1 MANEVAPKKE
11 FTTAISQWT
20 NSITN
25 LVTRDFNEVGVP
37 LDEDNKRCAV
47 HAMESIFHLVTESGT
62 EMKNL
67 NTSNLREV
75 VEHCASLKLDAAAM
89 PRECFFQL
97 RKKQV
102 NGVWTAS
109 VEMGIEGAGYEAML
123 RNYGVN
129 VRTVYPTWVIKDG
142 DTFVFPKRKGLK
154 VEPPEWEP
162 AGKSNKVI
170 RVVVPIM
177 LNDGTEQ
184 YLMSDRK
191 DVVVNLFAHIRNNLM
206 NETFGICE
214 NRYKATDKQ
223 KDEIAG
229 KKEEIYEK
237 LRQCET
243 VDEMLA
249 VPEARPYISAAWLDS
264 TEAMITRKLINN
276 CVKKFPKSLNTIAH
290 RSALEMNEEYK
301 VAQAEIAEN
310 ENAEDFI
317 DITEEEVTDAV

>member
-11 FTTAISQWT
+11 FTTALSQWT

-37 LDEDNKRCAV
+37 LDEDNKRCAA

-89 PRECFFQL
+89 PRECYFQL
-97 RKKQV
+97 RRKK
-102 NGVWTAS
+102 NGNNWTAS

-129 VRTVYPTWVIKDG
+129 VKTVYPTWVIKDG

-249 VPEARPYISAAWLDS
+249 IPEARPYISAAWLDS
-264 TEAMITRKLINN
+264 TEAMITRKMINN

-290 RSALEMNEEYK
+290 RSALEMNDEYR
-301 VAQAEIAEN
+301 ATQEEIAEN
-310 ENAEDFI
+310 ENTEDFI

>member
-11 FTTAISQWT
+11 FTTSISQWT

-47 HAMESIFHLVTESGT
+47 HAMESIFHLVTESGA

-129 VRTVYPTWVIKDG
+129 VKTVYPTWVIKDG

-191 DVVVNLFAHIRNNLM
+191 DVTVNLFAHIRQNLM
-206 NETFGICE
+206 NETFGICAS
-214 NRYKATDKQ
+214 RYKATDKQ

-229 KKEEIYEK
+229 RKEEIYEK

-290 RSALEMNEEYK
+290 RSALEMNDEYK
-301 VAQAEIAEN
+301 AAQAEIAEN

>member
-11 FTTAISQWT
+11 FTTSISQWT

-37 LDEDNKRCAV
+37 LDEDNKRCAA

-89 PRECFFQL
+89 PREVYFQI
-97 RKKQV
+97 RRKQV

-191 DVVVNLFAHIRNNLM
+191 DVTVNLFAHIRNNLM
-206 NETFGICE
+206 NETFGICA

-223 KDEIAG
+223 KEEIAG

-301 VAQAEIAEN
+301 AAQAEIAEN

-317 DITEEEVTDAV
+317 DITEEEVTDEV

>member
-290 RSALEMNEEYK
+290 RSALEMNDEYRA
-301 VAQAEIAEN
+301 AQEEIAEN

>member
-11 FTTAISQWT
+11 FTTAISAWT
-20 NSITN
+20 NNITN
-25 LVTRDFNEVGVP
+25 LVTRDFEEVGIS

-47 HAMESIFHLVTESGT
+47 HAMESIFHLVTESGA

-89 PRECFFQL
+89 PRECYFQI

-109 VEMGIEGAGYEAML
+109 VEMGVEGAGYEAML

-129 VRTVYPTWVIKDG
+129 VKTVYPTWVIKDG

-206 NETFGICE
+206 NETFGICTS
-214 NRYKATDKQ
+214 RYKATDKQ

-249 VPEARPYISAAWLDS
+249 IPEARPYISAAWLDS

-290 RSALEMNEEYK
+290 RSALEMNDEYRA
-301 VAQAEIAEN
+301 AQEEIAEN

-317 DITEEEVTDAV
+317 DISEEEVTDAV

>member
-129 VRTVYPTWVIKDG
+129 VKTVYPTWVIKDG

-191 DVVVNLFAHIRNNLM
+191 DVTVNLFAHIRQNLM
-206 NETFGICE
+206 NETFGICAS
-214 NRYKATDKQ
+214 RYKATDKQ

-249 VPEARPYISAAWLDS
+249 IPEARPYISAAWLDS

-290 RSALEMNEEYK
+290 RSALEMNDEYRAAQEE
-301 VAQAEIAEN
+301 ITEN

>member
-1 MANEVAPKKE
+1 MANEVATKKE
-11 FTTAISQWT
+11 FTTAISKWS
-20 NSITN
+20 NALTN
-25 LVTRDFNEVGVP
+25 LVTKDFSEVGVP
-37 LDEDNKRCAV
+37 FDDDNKRCAL
-47 HAMESIFHLVTESGT
+47 HAVESIFHLVTESGT

-89 PRECFFQL
+89 PRECFFQI
-97 RKKQV
+97 RKRKV
-102 NGVWTAS
+102 GNNWTAS

-129 VRTVYPTWVIKDG
+129 VKTVYPTWVIKDG

-170 RVVVPIM
+170 RVVVPVV
-177 LNDGTEQ
+177 LLDGTEQ

-214 NRYKATDKQ
+214 NRYKATDKEKQ
-223 KDEIAG
+223 EIAD

-249 VPEARPYISAAWLDS
+249 VPEARPYISPAWLDS
-264 TEAMITRKLINN
+264 TEAMVTRKMINN

-290 RSALEMNEEYK
+290 RSALEMNDEYK
-301 VAQAEIAEN
+301 AAQEEISVN

-317 DITEEEVTDAV
+317 DITEEGAIDEV

>member
-1 MANEVAPKKE
+1 MANEVATKKE
-11 FTTAISQWT
+11 FTTAISKWS
-20 NSITN
+20 NALTN
-25 LVTRDFNEVGVP
+25 LVTKDFSEVGVP
-37 LDEDNKRCAV
+37 FDDDNKRCAL
-47 HAMESIFHLVTESGT
+47 HAVESIFHLVTESGT

-89 PRECFFQL
+89 PRECFFQI
-97 RKKQV
+97 RKKKV
-102 NGVWTAS
+102 GNNWTAS

-129 VRTVYPTWVIKDG
+129 VKTVYPTWVIKDG

-223 KDEIAG
+223 KEEIAG

-249 VPEARPYISAAWLDS
+249 ISEARPYISAAWLDS
-264 TEAMITRKLINN
+264 TEAMITRKMINN

-290 RSALEMNEEYK
+290 RSALEMNDEYK
-301 VAQAEIAEN
+301 AAQEEISEN

-317 DITEEEVTDAV
+317 DITEEGAIDEV

>member
-11 FTTAISQWT
+11 FTTAISAWT
-20 NSITN
+20 NNITN
-25 LVTRDFNEVGVP
+25 LVTRDFEEVGIS

-89 PRECFFQL
+89 PRECYFQI

-206 NETFGICE
+206 NETFGICAS
-214 NRYKATDKQ
+214 RYKATDKQ

-264 TEAMITRKLINN
+264 TEAMITRKMINN

-290 RSALEMNEEYK
+290 RSALEMNDEYK
-301 VAQAEIAEN
+301 AAQEEIAEN

>member
-11 FTTAISQWT
+11 FTTAISKWS
-20 NSITN
+20 NALTN
-25 LVTRDFNEVGVP
+25 LVTKDFSEVGVP
-37 LDEDNKRCAV
+37 FDDDNKRCAL
-47 HAMESIFHLVTESGT
+47 HAVESIFHLVTESGT

-89 PRECFFQL
+89 PRECFFQI
-97 RKKQV
+97 RKRKV
-102 NGVWTAS
+102 GNNWTAS

-129 VRTVYPTWVIKDG
+129 VKTVYPTWVIKDG

-223 KDEIAG
+223 KEEIAG

-249 VPEARPYISAAWLDS
+249 ISEARPYISAAWLDS
-264 TEAMITRKLINN
+264 TEAMITRKMINN

-290 RSALEMNEEYK
+290 RSALEMNDEYK
-301 VAQAEIAEN
+301 AAQEEISVN

>member
-11 FTTAISQWT
+11 FTTVISKWS
-20 NSITN
+20 NALTN
-25 LVTRDFNEVGVP
+25 LVTKDFSEVGVP
-37 LDEDNKRCAV
+37 FDDDNKRCAL
-47 HAMESIFHLVTESGT
+47 HAVESIFHLVTESGT

-89 PRECFFQL
+89 PRECYFQI

-129 VRTVYPTWVIKDG
+129 VKTVYPTWVIKDG

-264 TEAMITRKLINN
+264 TEAMITRKMINN

-290 RSALEMNEEYK
+290 RSALEMNDEYRA
-301 VAQAEIAEN
+301 AQEEIAEN
-310 ENAEDFI
+310 ENAEEFI

>member
-11 FTTAISQWT
+11 FTTAISAWT
-20 NSITN
+20 TSITN

-89 PRECFFQL
+89 PRECYFQL
-97 RKKQV
+97 RRKK
-102 NGVWTAS
+102 NGNNWTAS

-162 AGKSNKVI
+162 AGKSSKVI

-290 RSALEMNEEYK
+290 RSALEMNDEYK
-301 VAQAEIAEN
+301 AAQEEIAEN

>member
-11 FTTAISQWT
+11 FTTAISAWT
-20 NSITN
+20 NNITN

-89 PRECFFQL
+89 PRECYFQL
-97 RKKQV
+97 RRKK
-102 NGVWTAS
+102 NGNNWTAS

-162 AGKSNKVI
+162 AGKSSKVI

-290 RSALEMNEEYK
+290 RSALEMNDEYK
-301 VAQAEIAEN
+301 AAQEEIAEN

>member
-1 MANEVAPKKE
+1 VANEVAPKKE
-11 FTTAISQWT
+11 FTTAISKWS
-20 NSITN
+20 NALTN
-25 LVTRDFNEVGVP
+25 LVTKDFSEVGVP
-37 LDEDNKRCAV
+37 FDDDNKRCAL
-47 HAMESIFHLVTESGT
+47 HAVESIFHLVTESGT

-89 PRECFFQL
+89 PRECFFQI
-97 RKKQV
+97 RKRKV
-102 NGVWTAS
+102 GNNWTAS

-129 VRTVYPTWVIKDG
+129 VKTVYPTWVIKDG

-223 KDEIAG
+223 KEEIAG

-249 VPEARPYISAAWLDS
+249 ISEARPYISAAWLDS
-264 TEAMITRKLINN
+264 TEAMITRKMINN

-290 RSALEMNEEYK
+290 RSALEMNDEYK
-301 VAQAEIAEN
+301 AAQEEISVN

>member
-47 HAMESIFHLVTESGT
+47 HAVESIFHLVTESGT

-89 PRECFFQL
+89 PRECYFQL
-97 RKKQV
+97 RRKK
-102 NGVWTAS
+102 NGNNWTAS
-109 VEMGIEGAGYEAML
+109 VEMGIEGTGYEAML

-129 VRTVYPTWVIKDG
+129 VKTVYPTWVIKDG

-162 AGKSNKVI
+162 AGKSSKVI

-290 RSALEMNEEYK
+290 RSALEMNDEYK
-301 VAQAEIAEN
+301 AAQEEIAEN

>member
-1 MANEVAPKKE
+1 M
-11 FTTAISQWT
+11 
-20 NSITN
+20 
-25 LVTRDFNEVGVP
+25 
-37 LDEDNKRCAV
+37 
-47 HAMESIFHLVTESGT
+47 
-62 EMKNL
+62 
-67 NTSNLREV
+67 
-75 VEHCASLKLDAAAM
+75 
-89 PRECFFQL
+89 
-97 RKKQV
+97 
-102 NGVWTAS
+102 WTAS

-162 AGKSNKVI
+162 AGKSSKVI

-184 YLMSDRK
+184 YLMSDRR
-191 DVVVNLFAHIRNNLM
+191 DVLVNLFAHIRNNLM
-206 NETFGICE
+206 NETFGICA

-223 KDEIAG
+223 KEEIAG

-264 TEAMITRKLINN
+264 TEAMITRKMINN

-290 RSALEMNEEYK
+290 RSALEMNEEYRA
-301 VAQAEIAEN
+301 AQEEIAEN
-310 ENAEDFI
+310 ENTEDFI

>member
-11 FTTAISQWT
+11 FTTAISAWT
-20 NSITN
+20 NNITN

-47 HAMESIFHLVTESGT
+47 HAVESIFHLVTESGA

-89 PRECFFQL
+89 PRECYFQHR
-97 RKKQV
+97 RKK
-102 NGVWTAS
+102 NGNNWTAS

-129 VRTVYPTWVIKDG
+129 VKTVYPTWVIKDG

-162 AGKSNKVI
+162 AGKSSKVI

-214 NRYKATDKQ
+214 NRYKDTDKQ

-290 RSALEMNEEYK
+290 RSALEMNDEYK
-301 VAQAEIAEN
+301 AAQEEITEN

>member
-11 FTTAISQWT
+11 FTTALSQWT

-89 PRECFFQL
+89 PRECYFQI
-97 RKKQV
+97 RKRKV
-102 NGVWTAS
+102 GNNWTAS

-129 VRTVYPTWVIKDG
+129 VKTVYPTWVIKDG

-290 RSALEMNEEYK
+290 RSALEMNDEYRA
-301 VAQAEIAEN
+301 AQEEIAEN
-310 ENAEDFI
+310 ENTEDFI

>member
-37 LDEDNKRCAV
+37 LDEDNKRCAA
-47 HAMESIFHLVTESGT
+47 HAMESIFHLVTESGID
-62 EMKNL
+62 MKNL

-89 PRECFFQL
+89 PRECYFQL
-97 RKKQV
+97 RRKK
-102 NGVWTAS
+102 NGNNWTAS

-129 VRTVYPTWVIKDG
+129 VKTVYPTWVIKDG

-264 TEAMITRKLINN
+264 TEAMITRKMINN

-290 RSALEMNEEYK
+290 RSALEMNDEYK
-301 VAQAEIAEN
+301 AAQEEIAEN

>member
-11 FTTAISQWT
+11 FTTALSQWT

-37 LDEDNKRCAV
+37 LDEDNKRCAA

-89 PRECFFQL
+89 PRECYFQL
-97 RKKQV
+97 RRKK
-102 NGVWTAS
+102 NGNNWTTS

-129 VRTVYPTWVIKDG
+129 VKTVYPTWVIKDG

-264 TEAMITRKLINN
+264 TEAMITRKMINN

-290 RSALEMNEEYK
+290 RSALEMNDEYRA
-301 VAQAEIAEN
+301 AQEEIAEN

>member
-11 FTTAISQWT
+11 FTTAISKWS
-20 NSITN
+20 NALTN
-25 LVTRDFNEVGVP
+25 LVTKDFSEVGVP
-37 LDEDNKRCAV
+37 FDDDNKRCAL
-47 HAMESIFHLVTESGT
+47 HAVESIFHLVTESDID
-62 EMKNL
+62 MKNL

-89 PRECFFQL
+89 PRECYFQL
-97 RKKQV
+97 RRKK
-102 NGVWTAS
+102 NGNNWTAS

-129 VRTVYPTWVIKDG
+129 VKTVYPTWVIKDG

-249 VPEARPYISAAWLDS
+249 VPEAKPYISAAWLDS

-290 RSALEMNEEYK
+290 RSALEMNDEYRA
-301 VAQAEIAEN
+301 AQEEIAEN

>member
-11 FTTAISQWT
+11 FTTAISAWT
-20 NSITN
+20 NNITN
-25 LVTRDFNEVGVP
+25 LVTRDFEEVGIS

-47 HAMESIFHLVTESGT
+47 HAMESIFHLVTESGK

-75 VEHCASLKLDAAAM
+75 VEHCAALKLDAAAM
-89 PRECFFQL
+89 PRECYFQVRN
-97 RKKQV
+97 RKV
-102 NGVWTAS
+102 GNTWVPT
-109 VEMGIEGAGYEAML
+109 VEMGVEGAGYEALL

-129 VRTVYPTWVIKDG
+129 VKAVYPTWVVKEG
-142 DTFVFPKRKGLK
+142 DVFVFPKRKGLK
-154 VEPPEWEP
+154 IEPPEWEET
-162 AGKSNKVI
+162 GTSDKVA
-170 RVVVPIM
+170 RVVVPVV
-177 LNDGTEQ
+177 LLDGTEQ
-184 YLMSDRK
+184 YLMSDRRS
-191 DVVVNLFAHIRNNLM
+191 VTVNLFAHIRNNLM
-206 NETFGICE
+206 NETFGICAD
-214 NRYKATDKQ
+214 RYKATDKQ
-223 KDEIAG
+223 KEEIAG

-264 TEAMITRKLINN
+264 TEAMITRKMINN

-290 RSALEMNEEYK
+290 RSALEMNDEYRA
-301 VAQAEIAEN
+301 AQEEIAEN

-317 DITEEEVTDAV
+317 DISEEEVTDAV

>member
-11 FTTAISQWT
+11 FTTALSQWT

-37 LDEDNKRCAV
+37 LDEDNRRCAV
-47 HAMESIFHLVTESGT
+47 HAMESIFHLVTESGA

-89 PRECFFQL
+89 PRECYFQL
-97 RKKQV
+97 RRKK
-102 NGVWTAS
+102 NGNNWTAS
-109 VEMGIEGAGYEAML
+109 VEMGIEGAGYEAMI

-129 VRTVYPTWVIKDG
+129 VKTVYPTWVIKDG

-162 AGKSNKVI
+162 AGKSSKVI

-264 TEAMITRKLINN
+264 TEAMITRKMINN

-290 RSALEMNEEYK
+290 RSALEMNDEYK
-301 VAQAEIAEN
+301 AAQEEITEN

>member
-11 FTTAISQWT
+11 FTTALSQWT

-89 PRECFFQL
+89 PRECYFQI

-129 VRTVYPTWVIKDG
+129 VKTVYPTWVIKDG

-206 NETFGICE
+206 NETFGICAS
-214 NRYKATDKQ
+214 RYKATDKQ

-249 VPEARPYISAAWLDS
+249 IPEARPYISAAWLDS
-264 TEAMITRKLINN
+264 TEAMITRKMINN

-290 RSALEMNEEYK
+290 RSALEMNDEYRAAQEE
-301 VAQAEIAEN
+301 ISEN
-310 ENAEDFI
+310 ENAEEFI

>member
-1 MANEVAPKKE
+1 
-11 FTTAISQWT
+11 
-20 NSITN
+20 
-25 LVTRDFNEVGVP
+25 
-37 LDEDNKRCAV
+37 
-47 HAMESIFHLVTESGT
+47 MESIFHLVTESGT

-89 PRECFFQL
+89 PRECYFQL
-97 RKKQV
+97 RRKKVGNNWQ
-102 NGVWTAS
+102 AS

-129 VRTVYPTWVIKDG
+129 VKTVYPTWVIKDG

-214 NRYKATDKQ
+214 NRYKATDKEKQ
-223 KDEIAG
+223 EIAD

-249 VPEARPYISAAWLDS
+249 IPEARPYISAAWLDS
-264 TEAMITRKLINN
+264 TEAMITRKMINN

-317 DITEEEVTDAV
+317 DITEEEVTDEV

>member
-11 FTTAISQWT
+11 FTTALSQWT

-37 LDEDNKRCAV
+37 LDEDNKRCAA

-89 PRECFFQL
+89 PRECYFQL
-97 RKKQV
+97 RRKQV
-102 NGVWTAS
+102 NGAWTAS

-129 VRTVYPTWVIKDG
+129 VKTVYPTWVIKEG

-162 AGKSNKVI
+162 AGKSSKVI

-184 YLMSDRK
+184 YLMSDRR

-206 NETFGICE
+206 NETFGICA

-223 KDEIAG
+223 KEEIAG
-229 KKEEIYEK
+229 KKEEIFEK

-249 VPEARPYISAAWLDS
+249 APEARPYISAAWLDS
-264 TEAMITRKLINN
+264 TEAMITRKMINN

-301 VAQAEIAEN
+301 VAQAEITEN